1 MRKWLIEIF
10 QTSDVIPAMAGCGRI
25 IASDLIGH
33 GDSDKLPASD
43 GPGRY
48 GFEVAYVYLGGL
60 LGAVGANQKV
70 PPVLHDWVS
79 SQGFHWARLQ
89 AHQVR
94 GIAYMRALVMTPAR
108 LGRLS
113 GESAR
118 HLSGIPL
125 TQGRG
130 FELET
135 QFVHRRRIDELNSA
149 LAQRR

>member
-60 LGAVGANQKV
+60 LGAVGSKPEGA
-70 PPVLHDWVS
+70 P
-79 SQGFHWARLQ
+79 GA
-89 AHQVR
+89 
-94 GIAYMRALVMTPAR
+94 AR
-108 LGRLS
+108 LGFIAGLS
-113 GESAR
+113 LGAIASTSGAR
-118 HLSGIPL
+118 HSLHEGPGDDTSQAG
-125 TQGRG
+125 T
-130 FELET
+130 T
-135 QFVHRRRIDELNSA
+135 VRRKREASFRDSAHPRKRI
-149 LAQRR
+149 